1 MSENRNQVHY
11 RVDTLLRY
19 YGIKDEEKL
28 LEYIKAQD
36 QKTAKQKASTK

>member
-28 LEYIKAQD
+28 LEYIKTQD
-36 QKTAKQKASTK
+36 QKTAKAESKY

>member
-28 LEYIKAQD
+28 LEYIKSHD
-36 QKTAKQKASTK
+36 QKTANQKTRTK